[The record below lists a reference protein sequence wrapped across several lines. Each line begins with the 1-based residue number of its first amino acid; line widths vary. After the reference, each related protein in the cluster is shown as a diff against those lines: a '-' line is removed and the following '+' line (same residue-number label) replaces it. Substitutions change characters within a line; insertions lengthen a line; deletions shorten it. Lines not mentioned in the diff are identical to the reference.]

1 VAAPAVTDWTIG
13 TVRVTRVEEQLGFA
27 SVPPEKFFV
36 GFEREVLERHLA
48 WLVPNHY
55 SPEHNRLISSVH
67 SWLIRTPRHTIL
79 LDCCA
84 GNHKERPGFARFHQ
98 LDTPYLARLR
108 AAGVE
113 PEEIDIVL
121 CTHLHSDHVG
131 WNTMLRDGRWV
142 PTFPN
147 ARYLFSRTEND
158 YGDPRRNPAAEA
170 DPQRNNA
177 YRDSVLPV
185 IETGQAVLL
194 DGAHAIDDT
203 MLVEPASGHTV
214 GHVVLK
220 LVDQGERALF
230 SGDAI
235 HHPLQVYVPSWNSC
249 FCEIPDEARATRHR
263 LLGDCAEHGA
273 LLFPIHF
280 GAPHVAAI
288 AREGDAFELRFVAGK
303 SR

>member
-220 LVDQGERALF
+220 LIDQGERALF

-263 LLGDCAEHGA
+263 LLGHCAEHGA

-288 AREGDAFELRFVAGK
+288 ARERDAFELRFVAGK